1 MRGSIHRLER
11 WERGLAG
18 ANSLFWMSDTGDQ
31 ESVAGWIAESDF
43 EQSERAFGDLEGGP
57 FESEDR
63 YISLYQ
69 PGKPTLLKFTV

>member
-1 MRGSIHRLER
+1 
-11 WERGLAG
+11 
-18 ANSLFWMSDTGDQ
+18 MSDTGDQ